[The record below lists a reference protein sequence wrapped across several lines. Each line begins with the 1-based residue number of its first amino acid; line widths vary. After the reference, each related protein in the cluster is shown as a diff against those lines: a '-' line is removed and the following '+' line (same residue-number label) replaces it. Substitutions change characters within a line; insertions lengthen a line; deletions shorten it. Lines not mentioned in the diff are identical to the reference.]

1 MDIGSFT
8 LAWAIVPMTLALV
21 GYLLVAVGAKQ
32 YRLGSRVI
40 YDIFLGL
47 VGISFVYLLV
57 LFLTDKFQYSYVA
70 SYSSRDLTNTFPHFF
85 KLSALWAGQQ
95 GTFVLWL
102 VYGLLLGLWVRSRAK
117 DNEGWVMF
125 FYILAQ
131 AFLLI
136 LALVSKPFAKLS
148 FIPTDGQGLN
158 PLLQNYWMQIHPPIV
173 FLGFAA
179 ACIPFAFAMA
189 ALATNKYD
197 NWVRQTMPWAVLSVV
212 TLGLGIFL
220 GGYWAYETLGWGG
233 YWSWDP
239 VENASAIPWFVG
251 IALVHG
257 MVVEKARGSWR
268 RMNLLLA
275 IALFLLIVYGTFL
288 TRSGVLADF
297 SVHSFTDL
305 GYNNILWISLI
316 TLAIVSFGLWGYRAR
331 KIKGAAPSN
340 DILSQEFTT
349 FLAVALLLPFT
360 LLVLF
365 WTSFPLI
372 STLFSKLPLLSK
384 LTPTPAAIAT
394 SYYNMAGLIFS
405 VIFALI
411 LGFNSLL
418 VWKKTEIGVFL
429 NKIIVPFAASAFGS
443 LIILL
448 LGLSKIVELWSA
460 PSPPGVSLKVA
471 FIIAL
476 YFLFFLG
483 SLFALITNLTNLIQ
497 RKGNWK
503 TIGGYLSHVG
513 FAILLLGI
521 IISSSFGEKTKLT
534 VAQDGNGTALGYNI
548 KYAGTEQIKAKEERA
563 NFELTRNGNTIK
575 AYSVSKEMARGGETQ
590 YVRTPYIKK
599 YLFSDL
605 YVSLEN
611 LTDESDFSML
621 PFDLGLAQSTTVSGY
636 TFTLLNFDSQENKE
650 KLALAQPKAIE
661 ISKGQSVDI
670 DKRKITFKKFDM
682 SQHGDGMISKVGALL
697 DVEYNGTHSEITPT
711 YEPTSTGIRQSEP
724 VDLPGGGTVSLDAI
738 IADKGAIGLSY
749 SPAGKIPDVKLGT
762 VLSISTDSASYNVTP
777 IFDAGSAH
785 GMESMASLPD
795 GGRLFLV
802 AVNARADSASYVLVP
817 PMPTSSATIEIST
830 KPMINLVWFG
840 IILIV
845 IGSAIAVIRR
855 MRESRQGSIPGR
867 E

>member
-1 MDIGSFT
+1 MDLGSFT
-8 LAWAIVPMTLALV
+8 LAWAIVPMALAMI
-21 GYLLVAVGAKQ
+21 GYLLVAAGAKQ

-40 YDIFLGL
+40 YDVLLGL
-47 VGISFVYLLV
+47 VGISFIYLLI

-131 AFLLI
+131 AFLLV
-136 LALVSKPFAKLS
+136 LALVSKPFARLD
-148 FIPTDGQGLN
+148 FVPADGQGLN

-197 NWVRQTMPWAVLSVV
+197 DWVRQTMPWAVFSVV

-268 RMNLLLA
+268 RMNLFLA
-275 IALFLLIVYGTFL
+275 LALFLLIVYGTFL

-305 GYNNILWISLI
+305 GYNNILLISL
-316 TLAIVSFGLWGYRAR
+316 LALAAISFGLWGYRAR
-331 KIKGAAPSN
+331 KIKGVAPGN

-360 LLVLF
+360 LLVLY

-372 STLFSKLPLLSK
+372 STWFSKLPLLSR

-411 LGFNSLL
+411 LGFNALL
-418 VWKKTEIGVFL
+418 LWKKTEPGVFL
-429 NKIIVPFAASAFGS
+429 NKIIVPFASAAFAS

-448 LGLSKIVELWSA
+448 LGLSRIVELWSA
-460 PSPPGVSLKVA
+460 PAPPDISLEVA

-476 YFLFFLG
+476 YFLFFLA

-497 RKGNWK
+497 RRGNWRA
-503 TIGGYLSHVG
+503 IGGYLSHVG

-521 IISSSFGEKTKLT
+521 IISSSFGEKTKVT
-534 VAQDGNGTALGYNI
+534 VEKDGNGAALGYNV
-548 KYAGTEQIKAKEERA
+548 KYTGNDQIKPKEERS
-563 NFELTRNGNTIK
+563 NFELSRNGKTIK
-575 AYSVSKEMARGGETQ
+575 AYSISKEMARGGDKQ
-590 YVRTPYIKK
+590 YVRTPYIQK

-605 YVSLEN
+605 YLSLEN

-621 PFDLGLAQSTTVSGY
+621 PFDLGLSQSTTVSGY
-636 TFTLLNFDSQENKE
+636 TFTLLQFDSQENKE
-650 KLALAQPKAIE
+650 KLALAQPRTFE
-661 ISKGQSVDI
+661 IGKGQSVVI
-670 DKRKITFKKFDM
+670 DGRKITFQKFDM
-682 SQHGDGMISKVGALL
+682 SQHGEGMASKVGALL
-697 DVEYNGTHSEITPT
+697 DIENNGSHSEITPT
-711 YEPTSTGIRQSEP
+711 YEPTSTGMHQSEP
-724 VDLPGGGTVSLDAI
+724 VDLPGGGTISLDAI

-749 SPAGKIPDVKLGT
+749 SPDERMPDIKLGT
-762 VLSISTDSASYNVTP
+762 ILNISTDSASYNVTP
-777 IFDAGSAH
+777 VFDAGSAH
-785 GMESMASLPD
+785 GMESMVSFPD

-802 AVNARADSASYVLVP
+802 AINARADSASYVLVP
-817 PMPTSSATIEIST
+817 PMPISSATIEIST
-830 KPMINLVWFG
+830 KPMINLVWLGFS
-840 IILIV
+840 IMV

-855 MRESRQGSIPGR
+855 MRESRQGSA
-867 E
+867 